1 MSVLDERCIELEKLI
16 AYAVKEQEIS
26 QLGVNYQKAALD
38 LEIAARQ
45 MLGEILKYKI
55 GLSTH

>member
-1 MSVLDERCIELEKLI
+1 MSVLDERCTELEKLI
-16 AYAVKEQEIS
+16 AYAEKERGIS

-38 LEIAARQ
+38 LEMAARQ
-45 MLGEILKYKI
+45 MLGEILKYRI